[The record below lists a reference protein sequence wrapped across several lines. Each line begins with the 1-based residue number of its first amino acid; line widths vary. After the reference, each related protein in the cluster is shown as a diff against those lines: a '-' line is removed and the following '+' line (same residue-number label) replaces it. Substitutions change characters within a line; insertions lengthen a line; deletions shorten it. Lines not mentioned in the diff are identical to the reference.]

1 MELCV
6 ACGKACEATSYD
18 ANNLFRVSCKTY
30 CPFEI
35 SRRAIGIVRD
45 SEHEMNRF
53 LLRLKSACDEKTI
66 LKVSYEFA
74 GEKPTLKFLN

>member
-6 ACGKACEATSYD
+6 ACGKDCETTEFD
-18 ANNLFRVSCKTY
+18 AKNWFRVSCKTY

-35 SRRAIGIVRD
+35 SRRAIGIVQN
-45 SEHEMNRF
+45 SEYEMKRF
-53 LLRLKSACDEKTI
+53 LSCLKRACDEKTI